1 MEVINLRIR
10 SPSGVSTIQINPNS
24 SRQELYQIISSNTQL
39 ADSTFEI
46 RLGFPRPQLL
56 PDSSPT
62 ATIKSLGITNGETLQ
77 ISLTNSAPLIQPPKA
92 SAPSIQQPSASAS
105 ASTPNPSS
113 KSKPENVSVPI
124 DGLGHLI
131 LRLIADDNSCLF
143 NAIGLCL
150 ERTQSNV
157 SSKLRQ
163 IVAQA
168 VRKDPLKW
176 SEAVLGR
183 SPELYISKI
192 LDKNVW
198 GGAIEIS
205 ILSGHYQT
213 EICSIDVKTG
223 RIDRFGESE
232 NYSNRIILIYSGIHY
247 DALTLTP
254 DLSTTDTSFD
264 TTIFST
270 SQDDLLSSSLQLVK
284 LLREQHYFTDTA
296 SFSLRCMV
304 CKTAL
309 VGEADARKHAEQTGH
324 TQFGEYA

>member
-1 MEVINLRIR
+1 MEAINLRIR
-10 SPSGVSTIQINPNS
+10 APSGVSTIRIDPNS
-24 SRQELYQIISSNTQL
+24 SRQELYQVISSETQL
-39 ADSTFEI
+39 SDSTFEI
-46 RLGFPRPQLL
+46 RIGFPGPKLL

-62 ATIKSLGITNGETLQ
+62 ATIQSLGITNGETLQ
-77 ISLTNSAPLIQPPKA
+77 VSLTNSTPSIQSSTP
-92 SAPSIQQPSASAS
+92 SAPSIQPPTAASGSIHSA
-105 ASTPNPSS
+105 
-113 KSKPENVSVPI
+113 KSKPEQVSVPI

-131 LRLIADDNSCLF
+131 LRLIPDDNSCLF
-143 NAIGLCL
+143 NAIALCL
-150 ERTQSNV
+150 ERGQSNV

-183 SPELYISKI
+183 DPELYISKI
-192 LDKNVW
+192 LDKDVW

-205 ILSGHYQT
+205 ILSEHYQT

-247 DALTLTP
+247 DTLTLTP

-270 SQDDLLSSSLQLVK
+270 SEDNILISSSQLVK
-284 LLREQHYFTDTA
+284 LLHQQHYFTDTA